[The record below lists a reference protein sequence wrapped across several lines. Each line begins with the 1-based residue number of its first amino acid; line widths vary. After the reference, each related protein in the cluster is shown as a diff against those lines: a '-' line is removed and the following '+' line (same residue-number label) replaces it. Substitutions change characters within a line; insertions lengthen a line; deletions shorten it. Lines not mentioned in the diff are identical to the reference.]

1 MPNLDISTLSFVA
14 VYCSILYC
22 VVLSL
27 IAFTHSKT
35 RGIKIFSAGFACFA
49 LGFFLLA
56 NRSTF
61 NDWLTI
67 VLANTLICLAI
78 SCFRMG
84 LAKFLKFKNNYYIY
98 ELFLLVLMSA
108 ALVYFTFIHPSVI
121 ARVVNVSI
129 YVAIISFACSW
140 QLLRISDVKM
150 ALAQIVTAIPF
161 VTTGVFYAFRAIYA
175 LFEAEIGDFM
185 QAGTMHQLAFLEL
198 IFLILMSTFG
208 MLLLVTTKLENKL
221 LHQNVTDSLTGLYN
235 RRALEVHVGI
245 EVARTKRHKLKLSI
259 LMIDLDFFKA
269 VNDNYGHQVGDTVLA
284 TLGKRL
290 IASLRTE
297 DIIIRYGG
305 EEFLV
310 VLPETDVQQAIK
322 VAEKLRIA
330 IKKSPLCDSPL
341 VSMTASIGVGT
352 MFQDESLDVIIERV
366 DHALYDAKDTGRD
379 KVSLAS

>member
-1 MPNLDISTLSFVA
+1 MPNLDISTLSFIA

-22 VVLSL
+22 VVLLL
-27 IAFTHSKT
+27 ISFSRSKT
-35 RGIKIFSAGFACFA
+35 RGLKVFSAGFACLA

-56 NRSTF
+56 NRTNF
-61 NDWLTI
+61 QDWLTI
-67 VLANTLICLAI
+67 ILANTLICLGI
-78 SCFRMG
+78 SCFRVG
-84 LAKFLKFKNNYYIY
+84 LAKFLKLKNNYYIY

-108 ALVYFTFIHPSVI
+108 ALVYFTYVSPSVI
-121 ARVVNVSI
+121 ARVINVSI
-129 YVAIISFACSW
+129 YIAVISFICSW
-140 QLLRISDVKM
+140 QLLRIKDVKM

-161 VTTGVFYAFRAIYA
+161 VTTGFFYAFRAIYA

-185 QAGTMHQLAFLEL
+185 QAGTMHQLALLEL

-235 RRALEVHVGI
+235 RRALETNVGI

-259 LMIDLDFFKA
+259 LMIDLDYFKA

-310 VLPETDVQQAIK
+310 VLPETDLQQASK
-322 VAEKLRIA
+322 VAEKLRVS
-330 IKKSPLCDSPL
+330 IKKSPLCENPV
-341 VSMTASIGVGT
+341 VSMTASLGVGI
-352 MFQDESLDVIIERV
+352 MSQDESLDIIIDRV